1 MNHLVVNKNRK
12 LEQQLALGYALQDKG
27 KVDEAIAKYN
37 GVLKVDSKN
46 LLARLNKSVC
56 LLKKGQMN
64 EALPELHDLYLENPD
79 NLKIIKLCGAGYA
92 RAGHNEIALKFLKRA
107 LQIEPDEYETWI
119 DITLVCASL
128 QMHRESIYYA
138 TQALSLNPTDS
149 RGHNNLG
156 GALLA
161 HGKVN
166 EAIMCFET
174 CLMLEP
180 NNFTALSNLA
190 TACQNSGQPQRA
202 KELYERLLQ
211 TPGLL
216 LSQKNEVLYKLSFS
230 NLSLGNLEKGWELY
244 DYGLQVID
252 SRARIPRRKFSK
264 PMWQGQK
271 QTEKTLLIWREQ
283 GLGDELRFFGLVSE
297 TIPFFKKVII
307 ECDARLV
314 KLLQHA
320 FPTAEV
326 RQQMFI
332 TKADGCYSLYEDFDF
347 HIPVGSLMRF
357 FRKDLKDFERAKPY
371 LIADEDL
378 RADFRNRL
386 KTISDKP
393 KIGVS
398 WRSGVVNAER
408 SAYYTPVTEWGD
420 IFSKNQYEFI
430 NLQYDLNPSELEA
443 AEKAF
448 GLQIHNLSD
457 VDLKNDLDSVVALM
471 AELDLVISAPTSVC
485 SLAEAVGTPV
495 KFFYPGG
502 WILLG
507 TNQYLWYPNTDV
519 YVFDKSEGIGYA
531 LKNIANDLN

>member
-1 MNHLVVNKNRK
+1 MKHLVINKNRK

-138 TQALSLNPTDS
+138 TQALSLKPTDA

-161 HGKVN
+161 HGKVK

-174 CLMLEP
+174 CLLLEP
-180 NNFTALSNLA
+180 NNLTALSNLA
-190 TACQNSGQPQRA
+190 TACQNTGQPQRA
-202 KELYERLLQ
+202 IELYERLLQ
-211 TPGLL
+211 TPSLTPA
-216 LSQKNEVLYKLSFS
+216 QKTETLYKLSFS
-230 NLSLGNLEKGWELY
+230 NLSLGNLEKGWDLY

-252 SRARIPRRKFSK
+252 SRARIPRRKFNR
-264 PMWQGQK
+264 PMWDGQK
-271 QTEKTLLIWREQ
+271 QEDKTLLIWREQ
-283 GLGDELRFFGLVSE
+283 GLGDELRFFGLVNE
-297 TIPFFKKVII
+297 ALPFFAKVII

-314 KLLQHA
+314 KLLQRA

-332 TKADGCYSLYEDFDF
+332 TKVDGCYPLYEDFDV
-347 HIPVGSLMRF
+347 HIPAGSLMRI
-357 FRKDLKDFERAKPY
+357 FRKKLEDFERAQPY
-371 LIADEDL
+371 LIADEVL
-378 RADFRNRL
+378 RIDFKNRL
-386 KTISDKP
+386 NAISDKP

-408 SAYYTPVTEWGD
+408 ASYYTPVTEWGD
-420 IFSKNQYEFI
+420 IFVKNQYDFI
-430 NLQYDLNPSELEA
+430 NLQYDHNPSELQA
-443 AEKAF
+443 AEEAF
-448 GLQIHNLSD
+448 GIKIHNWQD

-507 TNQYLWYPNTDV
+507 TNQYLWFPNTDV
-519 YVFDKSEGIGYA
+519 YLFDESDGIGQA
-531 LKNIANDLN
+531 LKEIANDLP

>member
-1 MNHLVVNKNRK
+1 MKHLVNNKNQK
-12 LEQQLALGYALQDKG
+12 IQQQLALGYALQDKG

-37 GVLKVDSKN
+37 GVLKVDGKN

-64 EALPELHDLYLENPD
+64 EALPELHNLYLENPD

-92 RAGHNEIALKFLKRA
+92 RSGHNETALKFLKKA
-107 LQIEPDEYETWI
+107 LQIEPDEYENWI
-119 DITLVCASL
+119 DITMVCASL
-128 QMHRESIYYA
+128 QMHRESMYYA

-161 HGKVN
+161 HGKVK

-174 CLMLEP
+174 CLILEP
-180 NNFTALSNLA
+180 NNLTALSNLA
-190 TACQNSGQPQRA
+190 TACQNTGQAQRA
-202 KELYERLLQ
+202 LEIYESILR
-211 TPGLL
+211 TPSLPP
-216 LSQKNEVLYKLSFS
+216 SQKTETLYKLSFT

-252 SRARIPRRKFSK
+252 SRARIPRRKFDK
-264 PMWQGQK
+264 PMWNGQK
-271 QTEKTLLIWREQ
+271 QANKTVLIWREQ
-283 GLGDELRFFGLVSE
+283 GLGDELRFFGLIDE
-297 TIPFFKKVII
+297 ALPFFEKVII
-307 ECDARLV
+307 ECDVRLV
-314 KLLQHA
+314 KLLQRA
-320 FPTAEV
+320 FPTTEV

-332 TKADGCYSLYEDFDF
+332 SKADGCYPLYEDFDF
-347 HIPVGSLMRF
+347 HIPAGSLMRI
-357 FRKDLKDFERAKPY
+357 FRKELKDFDRAKPY
-371 LIADEDL
+371 LIADEAL
-378 RADFRNRL
+378 RSDFRNRL
-386 KTISDKP
+386 NAISKKP

-408 SAYYTPVTEWGD
+408 AAYYTPVTEWGA
-420 IFSKNQYEFI
+420 IFAKNQYEFI
-430 NLQYDLNPSELEA
+430 NLQYEHNPSELEA

-448 GLQIHNLSD
+448 GIQIHNWAD

-507 TNQYLWYPNTDV
+507 TNRYPWFPNTDV
-519 YVFDKSEGIGYA
+519 YMFDESEGIGQA
-531 LKNIANDLN
+531 LNDIANDLP